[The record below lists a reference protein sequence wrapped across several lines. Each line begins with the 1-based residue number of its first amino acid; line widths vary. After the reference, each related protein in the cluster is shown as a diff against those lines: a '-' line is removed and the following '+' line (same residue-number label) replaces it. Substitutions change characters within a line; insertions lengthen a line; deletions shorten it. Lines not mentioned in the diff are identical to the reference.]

1 MILNIRDQGWK
12 FKSNKEDFSKNGE
25 KNYLSSIF
33 SNLFSLEIS
42 SESWS
47 EWVDLSSLK
56 DHCKKKKKRKNPPN
70 LIWFLSKIRSWST
83 FDSRMVGSIASF
95 FCASRRPT
103 TSKIYLSNP
112 LHDWNGVSQWPITF
126 DWHLCPT
133 WGCDKY
139 L

>member
-47 EWVDLSSLK
+47 EWVYLFSLK
-56 DHCKKKKKRKNPPN
+56 DHCKKKEKKNTLR
-70 LIWFLSKIRSWST
+70 IWL
-83 FDSRMVGSIASF
+83 DSYQRFEAGQPLTQEWLDQLQVF